1 LVYTKP
7 KEWLKMADN
16 GRRKRGDDALAVA
29 LAGGKTPRDAAAA
42 AGIAERTATRRWA
55 DPAFRRHVAQL
66 RADMVAR
73 AMGNI
78 TEGITDAAAAMRKL
92 LKAKSESVRLGACRA
107 MLELGVR
114 LREAVEIEERLTALQ
129 LWSSGENCM
138 SLKSRIARLEKS
150 AAVSGCPG
158 CAGRQI
164 TMHHEYQLFN
174 GESITLPSFPGRPV
188 PAGIDKLESHSWLSD
203 TRRI

>member
-55 DPAFRRHVAQL
+55 DPAFRRHVTQL

-78 TEGITDAAAAMRKL
+78 TEGMIDAAAALRKL
-92 LKAKSESVRLGACRA
+92 LKAKSESVQLSACRA
-107 MLELGVR
+107 LLEMGVK
-114 LREAVEIEERLTALQ
+114 LRESVETEERITELERRA
-129 LWSSGENCM
+129 EEK
-138 SLKSRIARLEKS
+138 KS
-150 AAVSGCPG
+150 
-158 CAGRQI
+158 
-164 TMHHEYQLFN
+164 
-174 GESITLPSFPGRPV
+174 
-188 PAGIDKLESHSWLSD
+188 
-203 TRRI
+203 